1 MCMSHDSPQRVMLI
15 SPRRHSALSLSGER
29 ANQLLRAHTTAS
41 HSVKNMD
48 TDLTKHGP
56 ILDIL

>member
-1 MCMSHDSPQRVMLI
+1 MLI